1 MKLLTFVLLT
11 TLVTAAM
18 AWADE
23 SATVRGLVEKFNAS
37 AKAGDEAALK
47 TLLADEL
54 VYVHS
59 NGLTESKS
67 QCIAAIVKSKPNFVF
82 SPGWTV
88 AVHGKTAIV
97 HAKAVNNPG
106 TANPISLDMMQTWV
120 QDGSSWKMVGRHT
133 ARPPAQ

>member
-1 MKLLTFVLLT
+1 
-11 TLVTAAM
+11 M
-18 AWADE
+18 AWADDA
-23 SATVRGLVEKFNAS
+23 ATVRGLVEKFNAA
-37 AKAGDEAALK
+37 AKSGDESTLK
-47 TLLADEL
+47 TLLADDL

-59 NGLTESKS
+59 NGNTENKS

-88 AVHGKTAIV
+88 NVQGKTAIV

-106 TANPISLDMMQTWV
+106 TANPISLDMMQAWTH
-120 QDGSSWKMVGRHT
+120 DGSAWKMVGRHT

>member
-1 MKLLTFVLLT
+1 MADD
-11 TLVTAAM
+11 AAV
-18 AWADE
+18 
-23 SATVRGLVEKFNAS
+23 VREHVEKFNAA

-47 TLLADEL
+47 KLLGEGL

-59 NGLTESKS
+59 AGLTEDKA
-67 QCIAAIVKSKPNFVF
+67 QCIAALVKSKPNFVF

-106 TANPISLDMMQTWV
+106 SANAISLDMMQTWV
-120 QDGSSWKMVGRHT
+120 NDGGWKMIGRHT